1 MVCSAQDVV
10 LTWSNGHAK
19 VMDINF
25 MGVPHF
31 QGAKVLSILRKY
43 YCQD

>member
-10 LTWSNGHAK
+10 LTWSNGHAE

-31 QGAKVLSILRKY
+31 QGAKEQSVLSRQPIM
-43 YCQD
+43 